1 MRSLIKFRKRPRVV
15 QIGSLPGEVVEEEEV
30 EKMALGGRLKAL
42 DVAWMTE
49 VKVPVAEAVVVLL
62 ERLVGKLEAE
72 VGKNIIVSAEAL
84 GMDFFSYF

>member
-15 QIGSLPGEVVEEEEV
+15 QIGSLLGEVVEEEEV